1 MQSEESA
8 VDKLVSTCTDWY
20 DCSIKAIGGVW
31 GKKSMSGSFE
41 RSSLGGTEAFTECQN

>member
-20 DCSIKAIGGVW
+20 DCSIKAIGG
-31 GKKSMSGSFE
+31 SGAKNQC
-41 RSSLGGTEAFTECQN
+41 RAHLKDLH